1 MVAHSIPVE
10 SRPPVAHTTAPFPP
24 GVVFRKTAAGRQT
37 LAARRSALGLRE
49 RQILIL
55 CTGERG
61 LEALS
66 EVFGSEA
73 EADLSRLIDQ
83 GLVKVGAR
91 TVWPVGGAV
100 DAFGPTLQPLA
111 DAADRSANQSG
122 FQPTL
127 QEFNAWWAA
136 HTQASAQLRAMGDA
150 NALQLLQTHRGARHA
165 DDVLVYLALTLVA
178 VSQCRGLSPALDWVE
193 QLGRALPD
201 GAVPKLLDCLIDTGS
216 PELIAG
222 VYERLL
228 SDSELRDDVQR

>member
-24 GVVFRKTAAGRQT
+24 GVVFRKTAAGRQA

-66 EVFGSEA
+66 EVFGPEA
-73 EADLSRLIDQ
+73 EADLRRLVDQ

-100 DAFGPTLQPLA
+100 DAIPERFLG
-111 DAADRSANQSG
+111 
-122 FQPTL
+122 
-127 QEFNAWWAA
+127 W
-136 HTQASAQLRAMGDA
+136 LRPGGRMFIVRGHAPAMEA
-150 NALQLLQTHRGARHA
+150 
-165 DDVLVYLALTLVA
+165 VLVHAGVNGPRIESLFETDLAYLAGAAPV
-178 VSQCRGLSPALDWVE
+178 PAF
-193 QLGRALPD
+193 AL
-201 GAVPKLLDCLIDTGS
+201 
-216 PELIAG
+216 
-222 VYERLL
+222 
-228 SDSELRDDVQR
+228 